1 MLNWDELG
9 LKEKRNEKKKREKI
23 IDVINNRMKKMR
35 HNKNELKIRYK
46 RNWSVNYYKFSFG
59 KCWNTSSVYI

>member
-46 RNWSVNYYKFSFG
+46 RN
-59 KCWNTSSVYI
+59 